1 MMVRA
6 VLILGLL
13 LLASCQTLS
22 AEAQRSFCGYGDH
35 RAWTRIDQPAS
46 HAESM
51 RALADAHP
59 NFPGSNAY
67 GRETWYALPEG
78 NAMLCRSDEAPRDSC
93 SGQWWQFRLS
103 GDQPEIT
110 AQDAW
115 ICVT

>member
-1 MMVRA
+1 MVRA
-6 VLILGLL
+6 VLILAVLL
-13 LLASCQTLS
+13 AASCQTLS
-22 AEAQRSFCGYGDH
+22 AEEVRGFCGHGDH
-35 RAWTRIDQPAS
+35 RAWVRIDEPAL
-46 HAESM
+46 HAGDM

-67 GRETWYALPEG
+67 GRETWYGLPEG
-78 NAMLCRSDEAPRDSC
+78 EVMLCRSDEAPRRSC

-115 ICVT
+115 LCFT